1 MIESSVVVRVLEGL
15 HTRPAVQ
22 MAKLAKAFAASIE
35 LVCRGVP
42 ANAKSSVKLMLLG
55 VKEGD
60 EILLRVDGSDESD
73 ALQQLMSF
81 LQDPHLGLG
90 KESQPVSHAVPTA
103 AAQLVSLVTE
113 LPGDDQAHAPN
124 RVDGI
129 SGSRGTA
136 MAPAHV
142 YLPQPLVASRHV
154 IDVADIPAELSRF
167 RNVLADFVRPSSQAD
182 DGASSVQDRAIL
194 QALVDMAQDEEY
206 VGAIIRGIEGQGD
219 AAAVTLRVGEVL
231 AATFEAMADDYM
243 RGRGEDIR
251 GVTRQLASTLL
262 GQPLPDLS
270 RIRTPCVLVA
280 TDLSAWE
287 FSQVPIKFVR
297 GLVCTGGSTTSH
309 VAIMA
314 RTHGIPAV
322 LGVALSAAELQAVQ
336 LLVVDGNRGRVILD
350 PDAFQRA
357 DAELEMAAEEAARA
371 ALNRYRDVQ
380 PRTRDGCLI
389 EVVANLGALSEI
401 GMAKEA
407 GPMGVGLFRTEL
419 LFMQQRSLPTE
430 DEQAK
435 VYSELAEAFHPLPV
449 IIRTLDI
456 GGDKPVAGIDFP
468 REENPFLGWRGV
480 RMCLDR
486 PDVFK
491 PQLRALLRAATV
503 GNVKV
508 MIPMISELGEV
519 RRVRALIAEC
529 EAELRAEGCACA
541 EFELGIMIE
550 TPAAVLQADALAAE
564 VSFFS
569 IGTNDLTQYVMATDR
584 ANAQIAALY
593 RTEHPAVMRA
603 IEMTCDAA
611 KRAGIWVGICGEA
624 AANLDL
630 MPRFIEMG
638 VSELSMSPASILAAK
653 KRISEL

>member
-15 HTRPAVQ
+15 HTRPAVH
-22 MAKLAKAFAASIE
+22 MAKLAKAFEASVE

-60 EILLRVDGSDESD
+60 EILLRVHGSDEHA
-73 ALQQLMSF
+73 ALHQLMGF
-81 LQDPHLGLG
+81 LQEPRLGL
-90 KESQPVSHAVPTA
+90 EDDSPPVQPAASHAA
-103 AAQLVSLVTE
+103 AAFAPDVE
-113 LPGDDQAHAPN
+113 CPGPEQAHAPN
-124 RVDGI
+124 RIDGI

-136 MAPAHV
+136 MGPAHV
-142 YLPQPLVASRHV
+142 YLPQPLVATRHV
-154 IDVADIPAELSRF
+154 IDAADIPAELSRF
-167 RNVLADFVRPSSQAD
+167 RNVLADFVQPSSQAVD
-182 DGASSVQDRAIL
+182 VTSSVQDRAIL
-194 QALVDMAQDEEY
+194 QALIDLAQDEEY
-206 VGAIIRGIEGQGD
+206 VGAIIRGIEAQGD

-231 AATFEAMADDYM
+231 AATFEAMSDDYM

-270 RIRTPCVLVA
+270 RIRFPCVLVA

-287 FSQVPIKFVR
+287 FSQVPIKLVR

-322 LGVALSAAELQAVQ
+322 LGVPLSAADLQAVQ
-336 LLVVDGNRGRVILD
+336 LLVVDGDRGRVILN
-350 PDAFQRA
+350 PDAHQCA
-357 DAELEMAAEEAARA
+357 HAEVEMAAQQAARA
-371 ALNRYRDVQ
+371 SLNRYRDVQ
-380 PRTRDGCLI
+380 PRTRDGRVI

-401 GMAKEA
+401 GMAQA
-407 GPMGVGLFRTEL
+407 SGAMGVGLFRTEL

-430 DEQAK
+430 DEQTA
-435 VYSELAEAFHPLPV
+435 VYRELAQAFHPLPV

-508 MIPMISELGEV
+508 MIPMISDLDEV
-519 RRVRALIAEC
+519 RRVRALIADC
-529 EAELRAEGCACA
+529 EAELRAEGSACA
-541 EFELGIMIE
+541 GFEVGIMIE

-584 ANAQIAALY
+584 ANAQIASLY

-624 AANLDL
+624 AANLEL

-638 VSELSMSPASILAAK
+638 VSELSMSPTSILAAK
-653 KRISEL
+653 KLISEL